1 MTGLLTADWDY
12 VEKLIEEALNYRI
25 RTYDDYKYMIVDDY
39 HVLVKVYEGNQ
50 PIFTIKFWYHGGK
63 LEVVEAW

>member
-12 VEKLIEEALNYRI
+12 VEHLIEKALNNRI
-25 RTYDDYKYMIVDDY
+25 RAYDSYKYMVIDDY

-50 PIFTIKFWYHGGK
+50 LIFTIKFWLHSGE
-63 LEVVEAW
+63 LEVSEAW